1 MVLFSALTT
10 LTLALMNLVINKFNH
25 GQISALIEH
34 RCFGNFCILVMA
46 LPVSN

>member
-1 MVLFSALTT
+1 MVHFSALTT
-10 LTLALMNLVINKFNH
+10 LTLTQMNLLINKFNH

-46 LPVSN
+46 FKVRQ